1 MDTLNENIF
10 EIGFNHA
17 SEGLVLVDAESKI
30 VLCNPRANQL
40 FGYQKDELV
49 GQPIEVLVPRK
60 VREHHVHHRNG
71 YHQAPKTRRMGGTA
85 SELMGEKKDGTLFS
99 VEVSLNHFKMNS
111 TQFVLAFITDISE
124 RKKIDDE
131 LKAARIELFQINKEL
146 ENIVQERTDELLK
159 MQQLYMLIARN
170 FPDGTINVIDN
181 ELNYVFVEGKDLFKY
196 GLTSQLLIG
205 TSYLERMP
213 KAIVPHLKDKLF
225 KAFLG
230 ENSIFEISINKNYYE
245 LNIVG
250 LKDNDNTIAQLL
262 IVEHNITKKRL
273 ASIEQEKALQKEKEI
288 GELKSRFV
296 SMASHEFRTP
306 LSAILSSASLIEKY
320 PTTEQQPKREKH
332 TKRIKDSISNL
343 TNILNDFLSFDKLS
357 SGKVEV
363 NWTYVQPKK
372 LIEETLAEIE
382 VLKKDL
388 QIIQYTHIGNNDW
401 VEIDEKIF
409 KNIVINFTSNAIKY
423 SKDNGL
429 IKVISVLENA
439 QLKVSVID
447 NGIGIPITEQNNVFE
462 RFFRAHNVTNIQGT
476 GLGLNIVKK
485 YVELLG
491 GTIDFKSIP
500 DKETEFTILI
510 PVILS
515 PTKKVTNE
523 IAK

>member
-1 MDTLNENIF
+1 
-10 EIGFNHA
+10 
-17 SEGLVLVDAESKI
+17 
-30 VLCNPRANQL
+30 
-40 FGYQKDELV
+40 
-49 GQPIEVLVPRK
+49 
-60 VREHHVHHRNG
+60 
-71 YHQAPKTRRMGGTA
+71 
-85 SELMGEKKDGTLFS
+85 
-99 VEVSLNHFKMNS
+99 
-111 TQFVLAFITDISE
+111 
-124 RKKIDDE
+124 
-131 LKAARIELFQINKEL
+131 
-146 ENIVQERTDELLK
+146 LLK

-205 TSYLERMP
+205 TNYLERMP
-213 KAIVPHLKDKLF
+213 KAIVTHLKEKLF

-523 IAK
+523 KNSHH

>member
-1 MDTLNENIF
+1 
-10 EIGFNHA
+10 
-17 SEGLVLVDAESKI
+17 
-30 VLCNPRANQL
+30 
-40 FGYQKDELV
+40 
-49 GQPIEVLVPRK
+49 
-60 VREHHVHHRNG
+60 
-71 YHQAPKTRRMGGTA
+71 
-85 SELMGEKKDGTLFS
+85 
-99 VEVSLNHFKMNS
+99 
-111 TQFVLAFITDISE
+111 
-124 RKKIDDE
+124 
-131 LKAARIELFQINKEL
+131 
-146 ENIVQERTDELLK
+146 
-159 MQQLYMLIARN
+159 
-170 FPDGTINVIDN
+170 
-181 ELNYVFVEGKDLFKY
+181 
-196 GLTSQLLIG
+196 
-205 TSYLERMP
+205 
-213 KAIVPHLKDKLF
+213 
-225 KAFLG
+225 
-230 ENSIFEISINKNYYE
+230 
-245 LNIVG
+245 
-250 LKDNDNTIAQLL
+250 
-262 IVEHNITKKRL
+262 
-273 ASIEQEKALQKEKEI
+273 
-288 GELKSRFV
+288 
-296 SMASHEFRTP
+296 
-306 LSAILSSASLIEKY
+306 
-320 PTTEQQPKREKH
+320 
-332 TKRIKDSISNL
+332 
-343 TNILNDFLSFDKLS
+343 LS